1 MEDAVHALRDWTPG
15 DPASATTLQRLDAE
29 PALYEVVASQQ
40 SATEQFLVA
49 ADRGAPSL
57 MTGTNRAAGIHLRL
71 DPSVRTFHL
80 RMSSA
85 VTYAWAGHWLV
96 GRGAS
101 PDALA
106 VYHPVPADPY
116 GLGSPHEFSGLLDGG
131 DYAFARPG
139 DGATLRVEERIRR
152 SGSRYML
159 LGRQMAYSCGSS
171 GGEREANWAL
181 LLDRHPRAS
190 GRRFLLQ
197 LETIHLHS
205 ATYSITEGGFPTKR
219 QAEGV
224 LRRIDPRAPAPMPA
238 TDPATGLAP
247 VRQPLPPRTAGQ
259 AFRPPPATSPP
270 RRERR

>member
-15 DPASATTLQRLDAE
+15 DPASAITLQRLDTE

-101 PDALA
+101 PDALT
-106 VYHPVPADPY
+106 VYHPVPAHPY

-139 DGATLRVEERIRR
+139 DGATLRVEDRIRR

-159 LGRQMAYSCGSS
+159 LGRQMAYPCGSS

-259 AFRPPPATSPP
+259 AFRPPSATSPP
-270 RRERR
+270 RSGRR

>member
-1 MEDAVHALRDWTPG
+1 MEEAVHALRDWKPG
-15 DPASATTLQRLDAE
+15 DPASATTLQRLYVE

-40 SATEQFLVA
+40 STTEQFLVA
-49 ADRGAPSL
+49 ADRGAPSA

-71 DPSVRTFHL
+71 DPAARTFHL

-96 GRGAS
+96 ERGAS

-106 VYHPVPADPY
+106 AYHPVPADPY
-116 GLGSPHEFSGLLDGG
+116 GLGSPHEPTGLLDGG

-139 DGATLRVEERIRR
+139 DGATLLVEDRIRR
-152 SGSRYML
+152 SGSRYTL
-159 LGRQMAYSCGSS
+159 LGRQMAYSGGSS

-197 LETIHLHS
+197 LETVHLRN
-205 ATYSITEGGFPTKR
+205 ATYTLAEGAFPTER
-219 QAEGV
+219 QAREW
-224 LRRIDPRAPAPMPA
+224 IDRLDSRNVAPPPA
-238 TDPATGLAP
+238 TDPATGLHTAARRP
-247 VRQPLPPRTAGQ
+247 AQRSDGTAFQPPRPHTVRSKG
-259 AFRPPPATSPP
+259 R
-270 RRERR
+270 